1 MAERLEF
8 QTFNSKQGQNH
19 SVGGR
24 SRVPW
29 SNLNQIKDASRV
41 AQSRAN
47 QSWNGP
53 RPCMC
58 MLFMAVIAYNP
69 GEFYTEH
76 YDNKAGGIVTRA
88 ATIVCYL
95 SNCPAGGATYFPKS
109 TGQKSMLEESSV
121 DSLFS

>member
-1 MAERLEF
+1 MIVYTKERRYEKGCH
-8 QTFNSKQGQNH
+8 TMPKCSNSH
-19 SVGGR
+19 
-24 SRVPW
+24 P
-29 SNLNQIKDASRV
+29 
-41 AQSRAN
+41 
-47 QSWNGP
+47 
-53 RPCMC
+53 
-58 MLFMAVIAYNP
+58 VIAYNP